1 MFVTSVTTN
10 KGYTMLTGI
19 RLIFLIVLASASCI
33 DALAQRFT
41 VYKDS
46 TLCTRSGFS
55 SLIRSADGPEFYAF
69 AKNDSSTPM
78 SIHRF
83 RRTKDSLTCSFIAG
97 EGAMPPTTT
106 GMYAQRLVINDT
118 MYIGSRQKIY
128 RSGAWG
134 LWESE
139 LIQSGSREMVPTS
152 LNPLPDGRIL
162 AAAHS
167 YIVTRRDTTNGT
179 EITWTDSAKAH
190 FGYLN
195 GLTFDELTPNTEIG
209 SSAMHMPGA
218 TMPDGTTYL
227 SKYRGS
233 AAQPL
238 MFEVKMDGDVNTIPP
253 PAGLPGGYQS
263 PVIVRVGQHVVY
275 VFYGATQME
284 GVFNP
289 ACYVRYDRRTR
300 LSTRHIID
308 SPFPYGGWSGDTL
321 ALVVGDGTVH
331 IVRENSVSTY
341 RIMDQINDLP
351 WVPSFYSVHRTSST
365 EWLIGSNSGVFFF
378 EFDATTSVDDNTLT
392 QHPDR
397 FATTSR
403 SIDLTK
409 HASTSDTPSWTV
421 LDALGRICLEGSG
434 TTVSLPQPPGLY
446 IVKFDTGL
454 ITILAM

>member
-10 KGYTMLTGI
+10 KGYTMLIGI
-19 RLIFLIVLASASCI
+19 RLVFLIVLASASCI

-55 SLIRSADGPEFYAF
+55 SVIRSEDGPEFYAY
-69 AKNDSSTPM
+69 AQYDLSAPVTV
-78 SIHRF
+78 HRF
-83 RRTKDSLTCSFIAG
+83 LRTPDSLTCSSITGAG
-97 EGAMPPTTT
+97 AVLPTTRM
-106 GMYAQRLVINDT
+106 GYAQTLILRDT
-118 MYIGSRQKIY
+118 MYLASRQATY
-128 RSGAWG
+128 LSSAWG
-134 LWESE
+134 MWESE
-139 LIQSGSREMVPTS
+139 GIQRGSREMIISS
-152 LNPLPDGRIL
+152 LNPLPNGQIL
-162 AAAHS
+162 ATAFS
-167 YIVTRRDTTNGT
+167 YIVLHRDTSNGT
-179 EITWTDSAKAH
+179 IGTLIDSAKVH
-190 FGYLN
+190 LGYLN
-195 GLTFDELTPNTEIG
+195 GLMFNEIETEAELG
-209 SSAMHMPGA
+209 SSDMYMPGA

-227 SKYRGS
+227 STYRGS
-233 AAQPL
+233 ANQSL
-238 MFEVKMDGDVNTIPP
+238 MFEVESDGDVHTIPP
-253 PAGLPGGYQS
+253 PAGLTAGYQS

-409 HASTSDTPSWTV
+409 HASTSDTPSWTI

>member
-1 MFVTSVTTN
+1 
-10 KGYTMLTGI
+10 MLTGI
-19 RLIFLIVLASASCI
+19 RLVLLIVLASASCI

-46 TLCTRSGFS
+46 TLCVRSGFS
-55 SLIRSADGPEFYAF
+55 DVVRSADGPEFF
-69 AKNDSSTPM
+69 AYSQYDLSAPLV
-78 SIHRF
+78 IHGF
-83 RRTKDSLTCSFIAG
+83 RRTKDSLECNPISS
-97 EGAMPPTTT
+97 EGATLPTTSCQH
-106 GMYAQRLVINDT
+106 AQVLLVNDT
-118 MYIGSRQKIY
+118 MYLGLRQVAY
-128 RSGAWG
+128 RSVAWG
-134 LWESE
+134 TWESTVVE
-139 LIQSGSREMVPTS
+139 SGDREMVLTS
-152 LNPLPDGRIL
+152 LNALPDGRIL
-162 AAAHS
+162 VAAQS
-167 YIVTRRDTTNGT
+167 YLVTRRDTSGGT
-179 EITWTDSAKAH
+179 EVTWIDSSKAH
-190 FGYLN
+190 VGYLD
-195 GLTFDELTPNTEIG
+195 GTSFSELTPDTDIG
-209 SSAMHMPGA
+209 NSAMHMPGA
-218 TMPDGTTYL
+218 IMPDGTTYL

-238 MFEVKMDGDVNTIPP
+238 MFEVKMDRDVNTIPP

-263 PVIVRVGQHVVY
+263 PVIVRVGANVVY
-275 VFYGATQME
+275 LFYGASRLE
-284 GVFNP
+284 GIFNP
-289 ACYVRYDRRTR
+289 ACYVRYDRRTQV
-300 LSTRHIID
+300 STRHIID
-308 SPFPYGGWSGDTL
+308 SRYARGGWSGDTL

-331 IVRENSVSTY
+331 VVRENSVSTY